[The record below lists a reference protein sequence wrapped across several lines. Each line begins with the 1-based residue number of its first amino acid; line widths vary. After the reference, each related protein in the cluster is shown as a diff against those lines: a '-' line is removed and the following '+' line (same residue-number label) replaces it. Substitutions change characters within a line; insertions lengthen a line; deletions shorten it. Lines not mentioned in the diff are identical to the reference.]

1 MVQREN
7 VQRITINDIKR
18 KEAVIN
24 GTATADDILV
34 KESTL
39 EQLGNEM
46 FYALP
51 KALQEL
57 HAEVVDLRKK
67 VEELENVSAVSQI

>member
-7 VQRITINDIKR
+7 VQRITIKDIKR

-24 GTATADDILV
+24 GTASAEDILV
-34 KESTL
+34 KESTI
-39 EQLGNEM
+39 EQLVNEM

-57 HAEVVDLRKK
+57 HAEVTELRKK
-67 VEELENVSAVSQI
+67 VESLEKVSAVSQS